1 MIVSFLI
8 FSVFFQNFLYFNS
21 GSTPKNSFS
30 ALKELTI
37 HICLLYNRTA
47 NFDKNRINYAARNG
61 LKRKRMEEIMNFNLN
76 DFLTAV
82 SFALDFVEMDRLG
95 MRSNHG
101 KRTAYIALCLAG
113 KLGLSKEEQY
123 DTAALALMHDNGLSE
138 SSLYERT
145 PDSETTLSK
154 KYEGSKGHCIIGE
167 KNIENYPFLSNPEQ
181 VILYHHEHI
190 DGSGF
195 FGLSGNE
202 IPFMAQIIGAAD
214 RFENHFKRSSGISI
228 KDVLDWIS
236 IHTGNLFSEDIA
248 KAFSS
253 IAKKDTTWISL
264 KDDNVEQALLKA
276 IPDFS
281 LECSFEQIRQITSVF
296 SKIIDSKSSFTQRH
310 SKGLSEKA
318 AHMADYYKK
327 DATEKIKLIIA
338 ADLHD
343 LGKLAVPNSILDSPR
358 ALTPEEFELVKKHV
372 YYTRIALQKIKG
384 FEDITEW
391 AANHHE
397 KLNGKGY
404 PFGKTG
410 KDLDFNSRLM
420 ACLDMYQAIT
430 EERPYRKGMSHQE
443 AMKILNNMKDMG
455 MIDPMITMNIDQA
468 FS

>member
-1 MIVSFLI
+1 
-8 FSVFFQNFLYFNS
+8 
-21 GSTPKNSFS
+21 
-30 ALKELTI
+30 
-37 HICLLYNRTA
+37 
-47 NFDKNRINYAARNG
+47 
-61 LKRKRMEEIMNFNLN
+61 MNFSLN

-82 SFALDFVEMDRLG
+82 SFALDFVEIDRLG

-101 KRTAYIALCLAG
+101 KRTAYIALCLAEE
-113 KLGLSKEEQY
+113 LGLSKEEQY

-138 SSLYERT
+138 SSLYEHE
-145 PDSETTLSK
+145 SVNEITLAK
-154 KYEGSKGHCIIGE
+154 KFEGSKGHCIIGE
-167 KNIENYPFLSNPEQ
+167 KNINNYPFLSNPKN
-181 VILYHHEHI
+181 VILYHHEHYN
-190 DGSGF
+190 GSGF

-214 RFENHFKRSSGISI
+214 SFENHFKRSSYNYI
-228 KDVLDWIS
+228 KNEALDWVS
-236 IHTGNLFSEDIA
+236 LQAGNFFSKDIA
-248 KAFSS
+248 EVFLN
-253 IAKKDTTWISL
+253 IAKKEATWTNL
-264 KDDNVEQALLKA
+264 RDENVEQALLEA
-276 IPDFS
+276 IPNFS
-281 LECSFEQIRQITSVF
+281 HEYSFDQIRQITSVF
-296 SKIIDSKSSFTQRH
+296 SRIIDSKSSFTQRH

-318 AHMADYYKK
+318 AQMADYYKK
-327 DATEKIKLIIA
+327 DATEKTKLVIA

-372 YYTRIALQKIKG
+372 YYTRIALEKIKG

-410 KDLDFNSRLM
+410 EDLDFNSRLM

-430 EERPYRKGMSHQE
+430 EERPYRKGMSHKE
-443 AMKILNNMKDMG
+443 AMKILNNMKSMG
-455 MIDPMITMNIDQA
+455 MIDDKITMDIDQA